1 MALLSNLYPPIMPS
15 VIPSFV
21 RTSTCKIYFSIS
33 EYNSFTDILN
43 VQISLIDIET
53 NTSAF
58 DSSLYP
64 VGIKLAELKQDSQ
77 IEDDYR
83 YYIEIK
89 ASDLANHEFK
99 LNKYYKV
106 QLRFTST
113 NAKNI
118 SLQTPQAISAWLSQN
133 IQHFSEW
140 SRSCLIRGISQ
151 PIINLN
157 NLIKDKTVTLDTP
170 LIKVIG
176 KLVFQD
182 AAQTDYLTEYNIKIY
197 ANKKVGLQNA
207 VFDSGTIYSNNNIID
222 CDILYSFLKE
232 IDYTL
237 CFSYKTS
244 CLYNQQ
250 NFYYFNINQNVI
262 PDPYNIKI
270 KTTANNEDGY
280 INIDMTLNTDKK
292 PSESVIGSAMIG
304 SAVVIGNDS
313 IINDNI
319 STNAIQGLAPNEL
332 MIVYRS
338 SSRDNFCSYEK
349 IYSTNK
355 LFPKNNWQDLSIENG
370 IWYKYII
377 SIINDEGKVLYTP
390 VETDPVICV
399 FEDIFL
405 THGGIQF
412 RLKFNPT
419 ISSFKY
425 NVTESS
431 QITIGSK
438 YPFVKR
444 NGKNFYRTFSV
455 SGLISSLI
463 DESEW
468 YEADWQFDSL
478 IRNNEEKKEQPKF
491 HRFASKQDIY
501 QDSYDLYE
509 NYENQHNISSY
520 LNPLYER
527 LFREMVYDF
536 LYKDE
541 AKLFRSPTEG
551 NILVYLSDITFEP
564 VFTLGRILYS
574 FSATATE
581 IDEANFENCV
591 KYNIMPFST
600 YDLVTE
606 APSFN
611 IIKRGDNLVLVIE
624 AYGATQKADQNW
636 TLHLEEYNTSHN
648 INRG

>member
-33 EYNSFTDILN
+33 EYNSFSDILN

-89 ASDLANHEFK
+89 TSDLVNHEFK

-113 NAKNI
+113 NAESI

-170 LIKVIG
+170 LAKVIG
-176 KLVFQD
+176 ELVFQD

-197 ANKKVGLQNA
+197 VNDKIDLQNII
-207 VFDSGTIYSNNNIID
+207 FDSGTIHPNDNNIE
-222 CDILYSFLKE
+222 CNILYSFLKE

-237 CFSYKTS
+237 CLSYKTS
-244 CLYNQQ
+244 CLYSQQ
-250 NFYYFNINQNVI
+250 IFYYFNMSQSII
-262 PDPYNIKI
+262 PNPYNIKI
-270 KTTANNEDGY
+270 KAIANNQDGY
-280 INIDMTLNTDKK
+280 VNINMTLDNGENYSTSINNTTTENNNPYFILKDTI
-292 PSESVIGSAMIG
+292 VI
-304 SAVVIGNDS
+304 
-313 IINDNI
+313 
-319 STNAIQGLAPNEL
+319 
-332 MIVYRS
+332 YRS
-338 SSRDNFCSYEK
+338 SSKDNFDSYEK
-349 IYSTNK
+349 IYATNR
-355 LFPKNNWQDLSIENG
+355 LFSNNYWQDLSIENG
-370 IWYKYII
+370 IWYKYTVFV
-377 SIINDEGKVLYTP
+377 INNEGKVLYTP
-390 VETDPVICV
+390 VEADPVICV

-405 THGGIQF
+405 THGGLQF

-419 ISSFKY
+419 VSSFKY

-438 YPFVKR
+438 YPFIKR

-455 SGLISSLI
+455 SGLISSLTN
-463 DESEW
+463 ESEW
-468 YEADWQFDSL
+468 YEANWSSDSL
-478 IRNNEEKKEQPKF
+478 TRDEKEKQQKIHYF
-491 HRFASKQDIY
+491 ISKQDIY
-501 QDSYDLYE
+501 KDSYDLYE

-564 VFTLGRILYS
+564 VFTLGRVLYS

-581 IDEANFENCV
+581 IDEASFENCI
-591 KYNIMPFST
+591 KYNIIPFSS

-606 APSFN
+606 APSLN
-611 IIKRGDNLVLVIE
+611 IIKRGNNLVLVIE
-624 AYGATQKADQNW
+624 AYGATQKEDQNW
-636 TLHLEEYNTSHN
+636 TLHLEEYNTRHN

>member
-15 VIPSFV
+15 VIPSFI

-64 VGIKLAELKQDSQ
+64 ADIKLAELKQDSQ

-83 YYIEIK
+83 YYVEIK

-113 NAKNI
+113 NAENI
-118 SLQTPQAISAWLSQN
+118 VLQPPQAISAWLSQN

-157 NLIKDKTVTLDTP
+157 NLIKNKTVTLDTP
-170 LIKVIG
+170 LAKVIG
-176 KLVFQD
+176 ELSFQD

-197 ANKKVGLQNA
+197 VNDKIGLQNII
-207 VFDSGTIYSNNNIID
+207 FDSGTIYPNDNNIE
-222 CDILYSFLKE
+222 CNILYSFLKE

-237 CFSYKTS
+237 CLSYKTS
-244 CLYNQQ
+244 CLYSQQ
-250 NFYYFNINQNVI
+250 IFYYFNMSQNII
-262 PDPYNIKI
+262 PNPYNITI
-270 KTTANNEDGY
+270 EAIANNQDGY
-280 INIDMTLNTDKK
+280 IDINMTLDNEGKQQF
-292 PSESVIGSAMIG
+292 
-304 SAVVIGNDS
+304 
-313 IINDNI
+313 INH
-319 STNAIQGLAPNEL
+319 EL
-332 MIVYRS
+332 ITVYRS
-338 SSRDNFCSYEK
+338 SSKDNFYSYEK
-349 IYSTNK
+349 IYTTNK
-355 LFPKNNWQDLSIENG
+355 FFSKNNWQDLSIESG
-370 IWYKYII
+370 IWYKYTVF
-377 SIINDEGKVLYTP
+377 IINNEGKVLYTP

-405 THGGIQF
+405 THGGLQF

-419 ISSFKY
+419 VSSFKY
-425 NVTESS
+425 NVTESN

-438 YPFVKR
+438 YPFIKR

-455 SGLISSLI
+455 SGLISSLTN
-463 DESEW
+463 ESEW
-468 YEADWQFDSL
+468 YEANWSSDSL
-478 IRNNEEKKEQPKF
+478 TRDEKEKQQKIHYF
-491 HRFASKQDIY
+491 ISKQDIY
-501 QDSYDLYE
+501 KDSYDLYE

-527 LFREMVYDF
+527 LFREMIYDF

-564 VFTLGRILYS
+564 VFTLGRVLYS

-581 IDEANFENCV
+581 IDQASFENCI

-600 YDLVTE
+600 YDIVTE
-606 APSFN
+606 APSLN
-611 IIKRGDNLVLVIE
+611 LIRKGNNLVLVIE
-624 AYGATQKADQNW
+624 AYGATQREDQNW
-636 TLHLEEYNTSHN
+636 TLHLEEYNTRHN